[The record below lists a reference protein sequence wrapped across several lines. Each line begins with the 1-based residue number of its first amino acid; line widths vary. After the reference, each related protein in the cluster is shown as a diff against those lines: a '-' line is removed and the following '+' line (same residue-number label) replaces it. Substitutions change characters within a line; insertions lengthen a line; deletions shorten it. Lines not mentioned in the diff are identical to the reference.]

1 MRKIARLVA
10 PALVAALALSAVAPG
25 IAEAAPAHQTS
36 RHDAP
41 RQQAAHI
48 TPKRE
53 ASIRADIS
61 GLRAQ
66 IDRAATRRTI
76 SQREAAGLR
85 KEAADIQRLHATYAR
100 GGLNER
106 EMQTLERRIDKV
118 HTALRAERNDR
129 NGHRG

>member
-25 IAEAAPAHQTS
+25 IAE
-36 RHDAP
+36 
-41 RQQAAHI
+41 AAHI

-76 SQREAAGLR
+76 SQREATSLR
-85 KEAADIQRLHATYAR
+85 KEAADIQRLHGTYAR

-118 HTALRAERNDR
+118 HVALRGERNDR

>member
-25 IAEAAPAHQTS
+25 IAEAAP
-36 RHDAP
+36 RHDTP

-129 NGHRG
+129 NGHRR